1 MSDIDLESN
10 IGGANYDINDYSQGN
25 FDNLIGENRDTDEEG
40 EGMIDQEAAEM
51 YSCMGDEEEIYD
63 EAEQMQDIREYM

>member
-40 EGMIDQEAAEM
+40 EGMID
-51 YSCMGDEEEIYD
+51 
-63 EAEQMQDIREYM
+63 